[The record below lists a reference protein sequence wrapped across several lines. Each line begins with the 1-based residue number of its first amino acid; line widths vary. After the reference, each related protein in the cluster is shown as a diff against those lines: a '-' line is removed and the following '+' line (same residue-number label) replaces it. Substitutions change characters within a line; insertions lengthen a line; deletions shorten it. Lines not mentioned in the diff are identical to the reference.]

1 MEREGGAERPLVH
14 SPHGLSGWSRKPRI
28 RNFILASHMGAGC
41 RGLKHILLF
50 LQATRRKLDWK
61 VEHQG
66 HDSAPIQDVGNADG
80 FWFCP
85 TPAPAISFK
94 HSYLPCKAARSVKAN
109 LSCSCILYSHRTGQ
123 SHWNTCQCVWR
134 ILLERI
140 TLTESTLI
148 VWCYAR
154 RFKSLL
160 FVVESIILSVAQTV
174 KSTFIGVFPLRS
186 NNKWEGWVMWMPCAL
201 LHN

>member
-28 RNFILASHMGAGC
+28 RNFILVSHMGAGY
-41 RGLKHILLF
+41 RGLSYILLF

-85 TPAPAISFK
+85 HTC
-94 HSYLPCKAARSVKAN
+94 PCNQFWTQLSSMQSRTQCESKSVMFLHFVFSQN
-109 LSCSCILYSHRTGQ
+109 
-123 SHWNTCQCVWR
+123 W
-134 ILLERI
+134 
-140 TLTESTLI
+140 TESL
-148 VWCYAR
+148 
-154 RFKSLL
+154 KH
-160 FVVESIILSVAQTV
+160 LSMCV
-174 KSTFIGVFPLRS
+174 KNTTWTNYP
-186 NNKWEGWVMWMPCAL
+186 NWVYTNCLMLCKEI
-201 LHN
+201 